1 MELHHYR
8 RTFSAVAVGVLTL
21 ATSVA
26 VPSAWA
32 SANSAYAHVTKSA
45 STSSIRGVV
54 VARDATR
61 HTLAVSSGAQRVSTL
76 RLASSG
82 AVNKVALGSNVIAKT
97 SKLADGTFH
106 VVSLTNHGVMRH
118 TKFRATVV
126 RAASSR
132 LTLSAGGSVFTV
144 AGAKRS
150 SHDSSG
156 SASSSTTGDVVEVS
170 VSIGA
175 QGLDETS
182 LQQVGT
188 SNLLELEGTLT
199 SLSATSLVLAVDSGA
214 STTITIPASLTLP
227 SSIVAGNQVEVLA
240 DYANSTFTLVTITD
254 DASAG
259 NSSASGVSSSDQG
272 QASTMEIEG
281 LVVAANA
288 TSVTIQPGDQAAP
301 VIVAVP
307 STIDVSTLSVGA
319 RVHARADMVNGVLT
333 LTSLDVQSSDAQDG
347 QSMMTEV
354 EGVVV
359 SVSSTSLVIQPGD
372 QGTPVTM
379 AVPSTIDVSSI
390 AVGARIHARGAILN
404 SVLTLSSFRVQGQ
417 EDQNASPSME
427 VDGAVTAVSASS
439 LTIQPSDNAAP
450 VVLVVP
456 STIDV
461 SAIQIGNEIKAT
473 ATLLAGVLTL
483 ANFELHGQ
491 GDHATELSG
500 VVSTVTAT
508 SLTILAG
515 DHSQAV
521 VLVVPSTVDVST
533 LAAGDHVNVTAAM
546 IAGVLTLES
555 VSVDS

>member
-1 MELHHYR
+1 MELIRCR
-8 RTFSAVAVGVLTL
+8 RAGNALAVGVLAL
-21 ATSVA
+21 ATTVA

-32 SANSAYAHVTKSA
+32 SAQSSRTHVTKSA
-45 STSSIRGVV
+45 STSLLRGVV
-54 VARDATR
+54 VARDAQR
-61 HTLAVSSGAQRVSTL
+61 HTLAVSTGTQRVATW
-76 RLASSG
+76 RLSSSS
-82 AVNKVALGSNVIAKT
+82 AVNRVALGSNVVAKT

-106 VVSLTNHGVMRH
+106 VASLSRHGVARH

-126 RAASSR
+126 RSASKR
-132 LTLSAGGSVFTV
+132 LTLSAGASVFTV
-144 AGAKRS
+144 AGAARS

-156 SASSSTTGDVVEVS
+156 SSTGTGEVVDVS
-170 VSIGA
+170 VSINA

-199 SLSATSLVLAVDSGA
+199 SVSATSLVLAVDQGA

-227 SSIVAGNQVEVLA
+227 SSIVAGHEVEVLV
-240 DYANSTFTLVTITD
+240 DYANATFSLVTITD
-254 DASAG
+254 DATAA
-259 NSSASGVSSSDQG
+259 NSSTAGVSSGDNAQG
-272 QASTMEIEG
+272 GTMEIEG

-301 VIVAVP
+301 VVLVVP

-333 LTSLDVQSSDAQDG
+333 LTSLDVQNGDAADG
-347 QSMMTEV
+347 QSMTTEV

-372 QGTPVTM
+372 QATPVTM
-379 AVPSTIDVSSI
+379 VVPSTIDVSSI
-390 AVGARIHARGAILN
+390 AVGARVHARGAILN
-404 SVLTLSSFRVQGQ
+404 SVLTLASFRVQGH
-417 EDQNASPSME
+417 EDQSTSPSME
-427 VDGAVTAVSASS
+427 IDGSVTAVSATS
-439 LTIQPSDNAAP
+439 LTIQPSDAAAA
-450 VVLVVP
+450 VTVVVP

-461 SAIQIGNEIKAT
+461 SSIQIGDEIQGT
-473 ATLLAGVLTL
+473 ATLVAGVLTL

-491 GDHATELSG
+491 DANTAEFSG
-500 VVSTVTAT
+500 VVSTVTAA

-515 DHSQAV
+515 DHSQPV
-521 VLVVPSTVDVST
+521 VLVVPSIVDVST
-533 LAAGDHVNVTAAM
+533 LAAGDHVNVTASM
-546 IAGVLTLES
+546 IAGVLTVVS

>member
-1 MELHHYR
+1 MELNHYR
-8 RTFSAVAVGVLTL
+8 RTFSAVAVGVLAL

-26 VPSAWA
+26 VPSSWA
-32 SANSAYAHVTKSA
+32 SANSAYAHVTKSTN
-45 STSSIRGVV
+45 TSSIHGVV
-54 VARDATR
+54 VARDAAR
-61 HTLAVSSGAQRVSTL
+61 HTLAVSSGARSVSTL
-76 RLASSG
+76 RLRSSS
-82 AVNKVALGSNVIAKT
+82 AVNHVALGSNVIAKT

-106 VVSLTNHGVMRH
+106 VVSLSNHGVAHH

-126 RAASSR
+126 RAASRR
-132 LTLSAGGSVFTV
+132 LTLSSGGSVFTV

-156 SASSSTTGDVVEVS
+156 SSSTTGDVVEVS

-188 SNLLELEGTLT
+188 SNLLELEGTIT
-199 SLSATSLVLAVDSGA
+199 SVSATSLVLAVDSGA

-227 SSIVAGNQVEVLA
+227 SSIVAGNQVEVLV
-240 DYANSTFTLVTITD
+240 DYANATFTLVTITD

-259 NSSASGVSSSDQG
+259 NSSVSGVSSSDHG
-272 QASTMEIEG
+272 QSGSMEIEG

-319 RVHARADMVNGVLT
+319 RVHARADMVGGVLT
-333 LTSLDVQSSDAQDG
+333 LTSLDVQNSDAQDG
-347 QSMMTEV
+347 QSMTTEV

-372 QGTPVTM
+372 QATPVTM
-379 AVPSTIDVSSI
+379 VVPSTIDVSSI
-390 AVGARIHARGAILN
+390 APGARVHARGAILN
-404 SVLTLSSFRVQGQ
+404 SVLTLSSFRIQGQ
-417 EDQNASPSME
+417 EDQGASTSME
-427 VDGAVTAVSASS
+427 IDGSVTAVSATS
-439 LTIQPSDNAAP
+439 LTIQPSDQAAP
-450 VVLVVP
+450 VTIVVP

-461 SAIQIGNEIKAT
+461 SAIQVGNEIKAT
-473 ATLLAGVLTL
+473 ATLAAGVLTL
-483 ANFELHGQ
+483 ANFELQSQ
-491 GDHATELSG
+491 GEHATEFSG
-500 VVSTVTAT
+500 VVSAVTAT

-515 DHSQAV
+515 DHSQSV

-546 IAGVLTLES
+546 IAGVLTVVS